1 VLTRGTGNNRSEIT
15 IGVVKFKSASGA
27 NKVRDW
33 MHGQDLQEPC
43 FSECTFTPRPLNVPA
58 VRSARLVAQSGQPP
72 PPPPGAAPGAIT
84 EPPTNYLVEFTVGPY
99 LYFAWTQG
107 SSRDLSAFMA
117 GTQRYYNQ
125 VKGTQS

>member
-1 VLTRGTGNNRSEIT
+1 MGTLLRSPEQA
-15 IGVVKFKSASGA
+15 VPLLQRRLKAGA

-43 FSECTFTPRPLNVPA
+43 FSQCRYSPRPLNVPG

-84 EPPTNYLVEFTVGPY
+84 EPQTNYLVEFTP
-99 LYFAWTQG
+99 LLFQ
-107 SSRDLSAFMA
+107 
-117 GTQRYYNQ
+117 
-125 VKGTQS
+125 